1 MLQGIIPGVTIILS
15 SPSILRWELNV
26 ALIVPDKSSNGAA
39 PSEGVTGEGSSGFTS
54 NASDNVKLPYTGAVE
69 SVILAPNATYDKL
82 KALARDL
89 NKLMM
94 WDLVSSTELGL

>member
-1 MLQGIIPGVTIILS
+1 MILS
-15 SPSILRWELNV
+15 SPSIPRWELNV

-39 PSEGVTGEGSSGFTS
+39 PSVGVTGAGPSGSTS
-54 NASDNVKLPYTGAVE
+54 NASDNVKLPYTGADG
-69 SVILAPNATYDKL
+69 SVIIAPNAAYDKL

-89 NKLMM
+89 SKLTV